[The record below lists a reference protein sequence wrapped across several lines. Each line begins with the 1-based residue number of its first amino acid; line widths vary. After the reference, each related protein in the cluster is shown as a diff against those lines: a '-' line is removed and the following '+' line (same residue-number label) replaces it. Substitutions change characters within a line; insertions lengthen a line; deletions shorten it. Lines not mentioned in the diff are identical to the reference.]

1 MANPEHTAVLDA
13 FDRMTVV
20 VYRSG
25 LLVSAVG
32 LGMQALGWL
41 ARGVHAAF
49 PEVVGAHAVDAGR
62 LVVTL
67 GAALSVANLHL
78 YDKRVRWFIG
88 VLAWSGALLQ
98 LLAVYVPGRPGEV
111 VAYAGLGF
119 VFATL
124 SAFALKEQFCFK
136 LPGLRLVPLVLA
148 TSLIPMLFG
157 PDAIAGLLLFVAT
170 VIYVLF
176 AIGKLRQPRHF
187 DIGRKDM
194 YQV

>member
-1 MANPEHTAVLDA
+1 LANPEHTAELDG
-13 FDRMTVV
+13 FDRMTVGL
-20 VYRSG
+20 YRSG

-32 LGMQALGWL
+32 LGMQSLGWL
-41 ARGVHAAF
+41 ARGVGAAF
-49 PEVVGAHAVDAGR
+49 PEVVGTHAVDAGR

-78 YDKRVRWFIG
+78 YDKRVRWLIG
-88 VLAWSGALLQ
+88 ALAWAGALLQ
-98 LLAVYVPGRPGEV
+98 LLAPTVPGRAGEV
-111 VAYAGLGF
+111 VGYAGLGF

-157 PDAIAGLLLFVAT
+157 PDAIAGLLLLIAT

-176 AIGKLRQPRHF
+176 AIGKMRQPRHF
-187 DIGRKDM
+187 DVGRKDL